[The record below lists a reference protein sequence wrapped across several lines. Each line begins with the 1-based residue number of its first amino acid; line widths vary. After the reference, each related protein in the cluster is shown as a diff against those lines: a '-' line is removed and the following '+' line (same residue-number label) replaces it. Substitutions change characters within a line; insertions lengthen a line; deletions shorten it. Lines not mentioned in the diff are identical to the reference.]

1 MRLKKQNTKDLA
13 AASRPHYENARSPH
27 KHTHTHT
34 HTHTVKLNPGKKSNY
49 IFILRRLRGVLSEQ
63 QIHFLIYFFVQPI
76 SHLLFFSSH
85 QFFHR

>member
-13 AASRPHYENARSPH
+13 AASRPHYKNARSL
-27 KHTHTHT
+27 HTHTRT
-34 HTHTVKLNPGKKSNY
+34 HTIKLNPGKKSNY
-49 IFILRRLRGVLSEQ
+49 GFFILRRLRGVLSEQ